1 MEPINLTDIKNLI
14 SLYKQASAPPPEQQ
28 QQPAP
33 PPPPNQQPESAPPPS
48 VSGGMTVPAKG
59 SSPAMSKK
67 YTSSNATADMDKVW
81 NSLNRFST
89 QFEQYRMNTKMASM
103 KKQARR
109 RRTGGP
115 RNTTTPTMNPGTAT
129 PGTATPGSSTAKKVA
144 IGATAGIGG
153 LGLAGAG
160 ANYAVNKATDIK
172 NQFIT
177 DVNDVATNAGAKA
190 ADGALQ
196 QVYNKTG
203 MSPEQVKEMTDKLN
217 AMYGKFNSMYG
228 DVRDMYH
235 TAKGFLGKDSLGFGL
250 PNWATGLIGLPLLYG
265 GYKLV
270 SNMFDGDSRPAR
282 GRARRSRSNVNDM
295 QDYLYGR

>member
-33 PPPPNQQPESAPPPS
+33 PPPPNQQPEPAPPPS

-115 RNTTTPTMNPGTAT
+115 RNTTTPTMNPGTPT
-129 PGTATPGSSTAKKVA
+129 THPGTTTPGSSTAKKVA

-172 NQFIT
+172 NSFIN

-190 ADGALQ
+190 ADGAIQ

-203 MSPEQVKEMTDKLN
+203 MSPEQLKAISD
-217 AMYGKFNSMYG
+217 KFNSMYG

-235 TAKGFLGKDSLGFGL
+235 TAKRI
-250 PNWATGLIGLPLLYG
+250 PW
-265 GYKLV
+265 
-270 SNMFDGDSRPAR
+270 
-282 GRARRSRSNVNDM
+282 
-295 QDYLYGR
+295 